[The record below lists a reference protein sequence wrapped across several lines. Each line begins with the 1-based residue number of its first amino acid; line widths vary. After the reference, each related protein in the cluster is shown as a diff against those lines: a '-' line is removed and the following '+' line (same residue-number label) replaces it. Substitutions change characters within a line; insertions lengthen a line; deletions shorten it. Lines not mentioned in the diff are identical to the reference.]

1 MGADMILTA
10 IVIPGDVT
18 IEALKKSL
26 LEKAD
31 GLTMDCKR
39 KDEIESFFNE
49 ELGEIP
55 EDLTDDSL
63 RTTFKDFII
72 EGFAPIIRDSRE
84 LATIEHNDDTI
95 YVTGGLSGGE
105 DPTDIFE
112 PMRKLAIIVWILRE
126 EETK

>member
-10 IVIPGDVT
+10 VVIPGDVT
-18 IEALKKSL
+18 IEAMKNSL

-31 GLTMDCKR
+31 ALTMDCKR
-39 KDEIESFFNE
+39 KDEIENFFNE

-55 EDLTDDSL
+55 DDLTNESL

-72 EGFAPIIRDSRE
+72 EGFAPIIGDSRE

-112 PMRKLAIIVWILRE
+112 PIRKLAIIMWVLRE
-126 EETK
+126 EETQ